1 MIHTKS
7 IQGKYPGGLDSFTKN
22 YSVQSNDS
30 IAVLCDM
37 GSDIE
42 DVLRD
47 LHECGMVQFED
58 FTTLDAAESDMMC
71 CCKPEMRERPFPVNT
86 RVG

>member
-1 MIHTKS
+1 
-7 IQGKYPGGLDSFTKN
+7 
-22 YSVQSNDS
+22 
-30 IAVLCDM
+30 M